1 MSKDIFFPVETW
13 DSNWMVG
20 ILIEQFLIGQGEIP
34 WYFTSSYNVP
44 PARLLGFTY
53 PDYLRYCRA
62 HGAMLRGKNGYTHAV
77 WTDKKECEKICKQI
91 QAEWE
96 KLISKVQF
104 EIGQEGFNKQ

>member
-1 MSKDIFFPVETW
+1 MSKDIFFPVQTW
-13 DSNWMVG
+13 DDNWMVG